1 MAKTGI
7 KDRLL
12 EAAAIG
18 GEDVMLYETETHLK
32 RLRASDKITLADVA
46 VAEFSFKVSPLR
58 I

>member
-1 MAKTGI
+1 MATGI

-18 GEDVMLYETETHLK
+18 GEDVMLYETERHLK
-32 RLRASDKITLADVA
+32 HLRACDKITLADVA